1 MVETASVFKAF
12 GDPTRQAII
21 GMLCQ
26 RDMAVGEIASHFP
39 ISRPAVA
46 KHLAIMRR
54 SGLIDVHIKGRE
66 HIHQLRRERL
76 RDAQDWIAQMDKF
89 WDEKLGL
96 LKAAVESENE

>member
-1 MVETASVFKAF
+1 MTETASVFKAM

-26 RDMAVGEIASHFP
+26 RRMAVGEIAAHFP

-54 SGLIDVHIKGRE
+54 SGLVEVQVSGRE
-66 HIHQLRRERL
+66 HVHYLRHERL
-76 RDAQDWIAQMDKF
+76 QDAQNWIETMSRF
-89 WDEKLGL
+89 WDNKLEL
-96 LKAAVESENE
+96 LKNAVESDNE